1 VPATVVV
8 GTQWGDEG
16 KGKLTDVLAKEMHLV
31 VRYQGGHNAGHT
43 IVVGGERFAL
53 QLLPSGVLYEHVV
66 PVIGNGV
73 VVDPVVLLAEIDRL
87 QSAGIDC
94 RRLKL
99 SSTAHLIL
107 PYHQALDAAMESA
120 RGQMRLGTT
129 LRGIGP
135 AYADKAQRVG
145 LRVGDLL
152 EPDAFRAKLLAVMT
166 DKNRILVG
174 YGAEPLD
181 SEMIADHYINELAPR
196 VAPYVDDTVALVH
209 DALAAGSHVLLEG
222 AQATFLDVDHGT
234 YPYVTSSN
242 PVAGGACTGAGIGP
256 RHISRVIGIAKAYC
270 TRVGAGPFPT
280 ELTDDIGDVLVERGH
295 EYGTNTGRRRRAGW
309 FDAVMLRRAVQLNS
323 LSELAITKLDVLD
336 TLASVRMCVAYEV
349 HGRRIDR
356 MPPPPD
362 SLGDAVPVYEEFEG
376 WQSDL
381 SGYREVA
388 DLPARARAYVKAL
401 ESHVGVPVRFVGTG
415 PDRDHYIQLR

>member
-1 VPATVVV
+1 MPATVVV

-99 SSTAHLIL
+99 SATAHLIL

-152 EPDAFRAKLLAVMT
+152 EPDAFRAKLLAVME

-181 SEMIADHYINELAPR
+181 AEIIADHYVNEVAPR
-196 VAPYVDDTVALVH
+196 VAPYIDDTVAPH
-209 DALAAGSHVLLEG
+209 
-222 AQATFLDVDHGT
+222 
-234 YPYVTSSN
+234 P
-242 PVAGGACTGAGIGP
+242 
-256 RHISRVIGIAKAYC
+256 
-270 TRVGAGPFPT
+270 
-280 ELTDDIGDVLVERGH
+280 
-295 EYGTNTGRRRRAGW
+295 
-309 FDAVMLRRAVQLNS
+309 
-323 LSELAITKLDVLD
+323 
-336 TLASVRMCVAYEV
+336 
-349 HGRRIDR
+349 
-356 MPPPPD
+356 
-362 SLGDAVPVYEEFEG
+362 
-376 WQSDL
+376 
-381 SGYREVA
+381 
-388 DLPARARAYVKAL
+388 
-401 ESHVGVPVRFVGTG
+401 
-415 PDRDHYIQLR
+415 